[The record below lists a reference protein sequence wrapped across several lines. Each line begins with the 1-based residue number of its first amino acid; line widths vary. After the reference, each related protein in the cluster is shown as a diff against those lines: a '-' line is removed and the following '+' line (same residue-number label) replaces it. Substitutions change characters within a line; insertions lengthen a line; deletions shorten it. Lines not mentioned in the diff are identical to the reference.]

1 MAGRP
6 KRREQ
11 AARQARQASTAA
23 LESMRGPLLVGR
35 SVAHKPR
42 YTGPL
47 NPPSAETLAKRAAA
61 ARDAARPVCPVCFQH
76 KAANGTCG
84 C

>member
-11 AARQARQASTAA
+11 AARQARQASTVA

-35 SVAHKPR
+35 SVANKPR

-47 NPPSAETLAKRAAA
+47 NPPSAETLERRAMERR
-61 ARDAARPVCPVCFQH
+61 RDSRPMCLSCFQVQ
-76 KAANGTCG
+76 AANGTCG